1 MALSASWTVTV
12 QNKGSGKMTGFA
24 VGEKLIL
31 TGQILMALCCGI
43 YIPWWFKVFKPEQP
57 HNWIADGAGILLLLI
72 VISGLSGLVF
82 TAAGNSRVQSDGFF
96 IPGIHPLMAGIILYF
111 AMMTLTVFAFHRPVT
126 TELFLINGWL
136 ILEVVTVNAL
146 YGTECF
152 TRGMTAGLL
161 AVETGV
167 FISNIVLYVLYY
179 RLDQWTAY
187 KMAAVPLA
195 LNGIVMLVIAGIIV
209 FRRCAL

>member
-1 MALSASWTVTV
+1 
-12 QNKGSGKMTGFA
+12 MTGFA

-96 IPGIHPLMAGIILYF
+96 HSG
-111 AMMTLTVFAFHRPVT
+111 
-126 TELFLINGWL
+126 NSSSDGWH
-136 ILEVVTVNAL
+136 N
-146 YGTECF
+146 
-152 TRGMTAGLL
+152 
-161 AVETGV
+161 
-167 FISNIVLYVLYY
+167 
-179 RLDQWTAY
+179 
-187 KMAAVPLA
+187 
-195 LNGIVMLVIAGIIV
+195 IV
-209 FRRCAL
+209 FRNDDPDSIRLPPPGDYGTFSHNWMACTGGCDGECTVRNGMLHQGNDSRSTGR

>member
-1 MALSASWTVTV
+1 
-12 QNKGSGKMTGFA
+12 MTGFA

-82 TAAGNSRVQSDGFF
+82 TAAGNSCVQSDGFF

-126 TELFLINGWL
+126 T
-136 ILEVVTVNAL
+136 
-146 YGTECF
+146 
-152 TRGMTAGLL
+152 
-161 AVETGV
+161 
-167 FISNIVLYVLYY
+167 
-179 RLDQWTAY
+179 
-187 KMAAVPLA
+187 
-195 LNGIVMLVIAGIIV
+195 
-209 FRRCAL
+209 

>member
-111 AMMTLTVFAFHRPVT
+111 AMMTLTCIRLPPPGDYRTFSHNWMACTGGCDGECTVR
-126 TELFLINGWL
+126 NGML
-136 ILEVVTVNAL
+136 HQGNDS
-146 YGTECF
+146 
-152 TRGMTAGLL
+152 RSAG
-161 AVETGV
+161 
-167 FISNIVLYVLYY
+167 
-179 RLDQWTAY
+179 R
-187 KMAAVPLA
+187 
-195 LNGIVMLVIAGIIV
+195 
-209 FRRCAL
+209 